1 MSLAECSALV
11 QWSIRQANVRNTI
24 KSKMPDIFWALLA
37 IYPTSPATSGICK
50 EDSKMKLLIVW
61 LLNALALLA
70 VAYVVPSIHVA
81 GIGSAL
87 IAAAVIG
94 LVNLLIRPIL
104 VILTL
109 PVTVLTLGLFL
120 LVINGLLFLFVGHIL
135 NGFEVQTLLAGIVGA
150 VLYSLISWALI
161 ALILG
166 TKD

>member
-1 MSLAECSALV
+1 
-11 QWSIRQANVRNTI
+11 
-24 KSKMPDIFWALLA
+24 
-37 IYPTSPATSGICK
+37 
-50 EDSKMKLLIVW
+50 MKLLIVW

-70 VAYVVPSIHVA
+70 VAYVVPSIHVS
-81 GIGSAL
+81 GLGSAL

-94 LVNLLIRPIL
+94 LVNLLIRPVL

-135 NGFEVQTLLAGIVGA
+135 NGFEVQTLLGGIVGA
-150 VLYSLISWALI
+150 ILYSLISWALI